1 MNNMASKSQHVVPST
16 RGGWSV
22 KKEGASKATKNF
34 ETKVAAVKFGREVS
48 KNSKSELYIHK
59 KDGTIQQRD
68 SYSNPPFPPRN
79 RK

>member
-1 MNNMASKSQHVVPST
+1 MARKSQNVVPST

-22 KKEGASKATKNF
+22 KKEGALKATRNF
-34 ETKVAAVKFGREVS
+34 ETKVEAVKFGRDVS

-68 SYSNPPFPPRN
+68 SYGNDPFPPRD